1 MKIIQNNNSSKK
13 KATLIGAVHG
23 DEYFGR
29 TVFNH
34 FAKHI
39 DDYPGLT
46 LVLANTEALAKRSRG
61 IDADL
66 NRSFP
71 GSANGNH
78 EDRLAHQL
86 LKVIDPASYIIDIH
100 TTPNCEGLVPIITNR
115 NKGTN
120 NIINQLPAKNIVYMQ
135 EGFGSLIGQF
145 QRSISLE
152 YHYEYCRGN
161 RVIKEL
167 EIIIANILSDTN
179 KIKKQRS
186 IFTCNDRIP
195 ASVPIPKNAQSF
207 ELIKSLDIIPFLP
220 RYRARKG
227 YKGFVLSEPEEIM
240 I

>member
-1 MKIIQNNNSSKK
+1 MKIIQNNNSSKNK
-13 KATLIGAVHG
+13 VTLIGAVHG

-29 TVFNH
+29 TVFNY

-39 DDYPGLT
+39 DEYTGLT

-78 EDRLAHQL
+78 EERLAHQL

-100 TTPNCEGLVPIITNR
+100 TTPNSDGLVPIVTNLSH
-115 NKGTN
+115 GTKC
-120 NIINQLPAKNIVYMQ
+120 IINQLPAKNIVYMQ
-135 EGFGSLIGQF
+135 EGFGSLISQF
-145 QRSISLE
+145 RHSISLE

-167 EIIIANILSDTN
+167 EIIIANILNDNNTT
-179 KIKKQRS
+179 KKQRC
-186 IFTCNDRIP
+186 IFTCNGRIP

-207 ELIKSLDIIPFLP
+207 ELIKILDIIPFLP
-220 RYRARKG
+220 RYRARRG